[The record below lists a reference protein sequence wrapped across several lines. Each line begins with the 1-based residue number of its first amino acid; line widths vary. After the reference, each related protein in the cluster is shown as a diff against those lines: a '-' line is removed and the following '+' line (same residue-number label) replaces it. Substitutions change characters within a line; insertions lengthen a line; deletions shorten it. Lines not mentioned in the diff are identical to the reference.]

1 MLKNA
6 FYFFR
11 QAFWGLQEHRVLAL
25 LTVLSISLTFLFSGF
40 FYLVYINLEKVGG
53 KVRGKVSMMV
63 YIHDD
68 LSSKEVNLLM
78 EKLQKEVGVGRVTYF
93 SKEQALQEYLNDL
106 NGDPKLIE
114 GLGENPFPASFRL
127 MIQKTFQ
134 TTAHMNKMKDRIEL
148 WSGIEEIQYQNEWIS
163 LLNRVINFLKF
174 GGIWLGGLLILGI
187 LAIVSTTIRLT
198 VYERREEIQI
208 LKFMGATN
216 RFILAPFF
224 VEGLL
229 MGVVGSIFAL
239 FLLTVLF
246 DLFGYWVGG
255 GLPVS
260 MQWGLVFIPK
270 ETMVVMLALGVLLGC
285 LGSLISVK
293 GVLRENF

>member
-1 MLKNA
+1 
-6 FYFFR
+6 
-11 QAFWGLQEHRVLAL
+11 
-25 LTVLSISLTFLFSGF
+25 
-40 FYLVYINLEKVGG
+40 
-53 KVRGKVSMMV
+53 MMV

-68 LSSKEVNLLM
+68 LISKEVNLLM

-187 LAIVSTTIRLT
+187 LAIVS
-198 VYERREEIQI
+198 
-208 LKFMGATN
+208 N
-216 RFILAPFF
+216 
-224 VEGLL
+224 
-229 MGVVGSIFAL
+229 
-239 FLLTVLF
+239 
-246 DLFGYWVGG
+246 
-255 GLPVS
+255 
-260 MQWGLVFIPK
+260 IP
-270 ETMVVMLALGVLLGC
+270 
-285 LGSLISVK
+285 SF
-293 GVLRENF
+293 ENFE

>member
-93 SKEQALQEYLNDL
+93 SKEQALQEYLIDL

-270 ETMVVMLALGVLLGC
+270 ETMLVMLALGVLLGC

>member
-1 MLKNA
+1 MLKNT

-40 FYLVYINLEKVGG
+40 FYLVFINLEKVGG

-78 EKLQKEVGVGRVTYF
+78 EKFQKEVGVGKVTYF

-134 TTAHMNKMKDRIEL
+134 TTAYMNKMKDRIEL

-229 MGVVGSIFAL
+229 MGVVGSLFAL

-246 DLFGYWVGG
+246 DLFGNWVGE

-270 ETMVVMLALGVLLGC
+270 ETMVAMLALGVLLGC